1 MNYKFS
7 KTSLGRFRL
16 IGITEGYSY
25 LILLGIAMP
34 LKYMF
39 GIPIAVK
46 LVGWIHGI
54 LFILYVAALINVKFD
69 LNWTI
74 TKSLKAFIAA
84 LIPFGTFILDKEL
97 VEEEKN
103 MLGSGS
109 N

>member
-34 LKYMF
+34 LKYML